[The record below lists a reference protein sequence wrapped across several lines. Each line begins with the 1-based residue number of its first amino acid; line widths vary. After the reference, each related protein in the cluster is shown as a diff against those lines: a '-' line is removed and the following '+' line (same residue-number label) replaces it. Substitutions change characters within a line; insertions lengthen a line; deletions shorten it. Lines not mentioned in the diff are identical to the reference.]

1 MLENAV
7 ELEREAQSGWNLG
20 TDQKL
25 LAALGKFSTSLGE
38 KTQSLVGKV
47 DVLSSDTVEVE
58 CKLRNTFNDFLMLAD
73 SQFIENVSFDEK
85 HQGQSCVRIIRSLL
99 DVCLFS
105 CSSVPLL
112 SNSAYTTTTRWKRAV
127 VHWPTAM
134 QTPLRAPWTIL

>member
-7 ELEREAQSGWNLG
+7 ELEKEAQSGWNLG

-47 DVLSSDTVEVE
+47 DELSSDTVEVE

-73 SQFIENVSFDEK
+73 TQFIENVRFHRMSDMLSFWYN
-85 HQGQSCVRIIRSLL
+85 CSLWMY
-99 DVCLFS
+99 DSSLFR
-105 CSSVPLL
+105 LL
-112 SNSAYTTTTRWKRAV
+112 HLTS
-127 VHWPTAM
+127 TAS
-134 QTPLRAPWTIL
+134 I